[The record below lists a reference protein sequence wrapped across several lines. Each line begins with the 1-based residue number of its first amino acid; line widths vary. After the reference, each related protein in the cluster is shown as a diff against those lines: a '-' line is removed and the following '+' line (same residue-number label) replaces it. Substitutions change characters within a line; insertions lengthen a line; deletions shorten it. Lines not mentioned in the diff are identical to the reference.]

1 MKPTQTAT
9 PKIKARPYQSE
20 AVDGIHAQLG
30 QNRSTL
36 LVMATGLGKTIVFAH
51 VVKAY
56 MDWGRV
62 MVLAHREELLG
73 QAWRQLKAVTGCEAD
88 TEMGEYRANAYG
100 AFRSRIVV
108 STIQTQIAGM
118 GGKGR
123 MTKFKPDEFS
133 LVVIDE
139 AHHSA
144 AKSYRRVI
152 DYYSQNPKLKVL
164 GVTATPDRAD
174 EKALGAIFDSVAY
187 EFDIRDGIEDGWLVP
202 ISQQSVYVQGLDYS
216 SVRTTAGDL
225 NGADLARVL
234 EFEETLHRIASP
246 TIELCGNKKTLIFA
260 ASLAQ
265 AERLTEILNRHKPD
279 SAKWVHGGTPKE
291 MRRDLF
297 PEYAAGGFQYL
308 VNVGVATEG
317 FDEPSIEVVVM
328 ARPTKSRSLYAQMC
342 GRGTRVLPGLIE
354 EVEGPE
360 RRKAII
366 AASAKPLLEVIDFV
380 GNCGRHRII
389 TLADILGGNYDDKII
404 ERAKCNAEKKS
415 ADTGI
420 PVDVIEELEIAEWQL
435 EKEKRETAEVSR
447 RQQLK
452 LRAQYST
459 AKVNP
464 FDVYGI
470 EPWRERAWHKGR
482 QPTEKQTAFLERSG
496 VDVSGLSFTH
506 AQQLIKKL
514 IDQRQKDGCSYK
526 QAKILARYGYDPA
539 ETGFEEA
546 KALISTI
553 AENGWK
559 RTA

>member
-1 MKPTQTAT
+1 MIATKIT
-9 PKIKARPYQSE
+9 PKITPRPYQIE
-20 AVDGIHAQLG
+20 ALSGIKSQLEM
-30 QNRSTL
+30 NDSTL

-51 VVKAY
+51 LVGEY
-56 MDWGRV
+56 MQLGRV
-62 MVLAHREELLG
+62 MVLAHREELLA
-73 QAWRQLKAVTGCEAD
+73 QAWRHLKRITGCEPD

-108 STIQTQIAGM
+108 GTIQSQVAGM
-118 GGKGR
+118 AGKGR
-123 MTKFKPDEFS
+123 MTKFNPDEFS
-133 LVVIDE
+133 LLIIDE

-144 AKSYRRVI
+144 ARSYRRVI
-152 DYYSQNPKLKVL
+152 DYYRQNPRLKIL

-174 EKALGAIFDSVAY
+174 EKALGPIFDSVAY
-187 EFDIRDGIEDGWLVP
+187 EFDIRDGIEDAWLVP

-246 TIELCGNKKTLIFA
+246 TIELCGDRKTLIFA

-265 AERLTEILNRHKPD
+265 AERLTEILNRHKPG
-279 SAKWVHGGTPKE
+279 SARWVHCGTPKE
-291 MRRDLF
+291 TRRALF
-297 PEYAAGGFQYL
+297 PEYAAGEFQYL

-317 FDEPSIEVVVM
+317 FDEPGIEVVVM
-328 ARPTKSRSLYAQMC
+328 ARPTKSRSLYAQMV

-354 EVEGPE
+354 NAEGPE
-360 RRKAII
+360 QRKAII
-366 AASAKPLLEVIDFV
+366 AGSRKPFLEVIDFV
-380 GNCGRHRII
+380 GNCGRHRLI
-389 TLADILGGNYDDKII
+389 TSADILGGNYNDDIV
-404 ERAKCNAEKKS
+404 ERAKRNAEKKS
-415 ADTGI
+415 ADKGM
-420 PVDVIEELEIAEWQL
+420 PVDVIDELQIAEWQL
-435 EKEKRETAEVSR
+435 EKEKREAAEAAR
-447 RQQLK
+447 RQKLK

-459 AKVNP
+459 AKINP

-482 QPTEKQTAFLERSG
+482 QPTEKQVGFLDRSG

-514 IDQRQKDGCSYK
+514 IERRQSGGCSYK
-526 QAKILARYGYDPA
+526 QAKVLARYGYAPT
-539 ETGFEEA
+539 EVGFEEA
-546 KALISTI
+546 KGLIS
-553 AENGWK
+553 ALADNGWR